1 MKNFMVND
9 VADEV
14 AQYEYSNNRYYSPL
28 SRYIYIYIY
37 IYIKNSY
44 NFLWFGNKNI
54 KLNFHDQIS
63 MNELVQ
69 RQNSAK
75 A

>member
-1 MKNFMVND
+1 MMWQMRWHNMSIVTID
-9 VADEV
+9 TIT
-14 AQYEYSNNRYYSPL
+14 PL

-37 IYIKNSY
+37 IYIKKNSY

>member
-1 MKNFMVND
+1 MKNYMVND

-14 AQYEYSNNRYYSPL
+14 AQHEYSNNRYYAPL
-28 SRYIYIYIY
+28 SIYIYIK
-37 IYIKNSY
+37 KNSY

>member
-1 MKNFMVND
+1 MRWHNMSIVTIDTMPHF
-9 VADEV
+9 
-14 AQYEYSNNRYYSPL
+14 L
-28 SRYIYIYIY
+28 YIYIYIK
-37 IYIKNSY
+37 KNSY